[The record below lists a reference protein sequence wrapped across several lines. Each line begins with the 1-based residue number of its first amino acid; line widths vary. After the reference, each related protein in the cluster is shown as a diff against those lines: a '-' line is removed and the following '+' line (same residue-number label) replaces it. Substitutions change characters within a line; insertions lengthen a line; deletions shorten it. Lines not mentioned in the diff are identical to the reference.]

1 MQKEAIWEGVIQPD
15 SMWAYPEEG
24 SVKMAMEE
32 VYKDYGRFKKRSKEL
47 QKWVCEE
54 FAEDKQYEKICNLIY
69 HIDEVEESESEI
81 IL

>member
-1 MQKEAIWEGVIQPD
+1 
-15 SMWAYPEEG
+15 
-24 SVKMAMEE
+24 MAMEE